1 LFGIAVLLAPTAGC
15 ATFPFSSHESAMP
28 MRAPSGQAAAPNATI
43 ANPPTD
49 LGSAIRDAQAV
60 RRSGDLAGAA
70 RALSQLV
77 LIAPDD
83 ARVVGE
89 YGKTLAAQGRSDDAL
104 AFLERAIQLEPGDW
118 TLFSAQ
124 GIAYDQKG
132 SYQAAQASY
141 TRALALKPGEPAVL
155 NNDALSHVQSGDLDG
170 AEKLLREASPFAAD
184 FPRIAE
190 NLAFV
195 QSLKSARPV
204 QPMAAAAAPPVAAAA
219 VPAPAEQVAAPSP
232 APVSPVVLPPPTV
245 VPAAQ
250 AHSRASA
257 DNPVKRYEPSLPDA
271 VAAAPRNSDHL
282 SAIERLKADPT
293 VRMAPIP
300 KPDAVPA
307 LRAGLAKAESAE
319 PAKLLETKPAAA
331 LIVAKP
337 AGPGAP
343 AQYPAPNALYVQ
355 AGAYLSEARAG
366 QAASTLDSLGAH
378 VMSGVVE
385 GRPVYRV
392 RIGPFL
398 NMQQAKAAITQAQA
412 LWHADLQ
419 IVKD

>member
-1 LFGIAVLLAPTAGC
+1 VKRATLFGIAVLLAPTAGC
-15 ATFPFSSHESAMP
+15 ATFPFSMHETAMP
-28 MRAPSGQAAAPNATI
+28 ARAQSGQAAAPNATI

-49 LGSAIRDAQAV
+49 LASAIRDAQAI
-60 RRSGDLAGAA
+60 RRSGDLAAA
-70 RALSQLV
+70 AKALSQLV

-89 YGKTLAAQGRSDDAL
+89 YGKTLAAQGRSEDAL

-132 SYQAAQASY
+132 SYRAAQASY
-141 TRALALKPGEPAVL
+141 AKALSLKPGEPAVL

-170 AEKLLREASPFAAD
+170 AEKLLREASPFAAQ

-190 NLAFV
+190 NLALV

-204 QPMAAAAAPPVAAAA
+204 QPMAATAAPPVVAAA

-232 APVSPVVLPPPTV
+232 APVPPVVLPPPA
-245 VPAAQ
+245 PLPPAQ
-250 AHSRASA
+250 AEAS
-257 DNPVKRYEPSLPDA
+257 PPEI
-271 VAAAPRNSDHL
+271 VAATPRNSDHL
-282 SAIERLKADPT
+282 SALERLKADPT

-307 LRAGLAKAESAE
+307 LRAGLAKAESV
-319 PAKLLETKPAAA
+319 PRAKSPETNASAA
-331 LIVAKP
+331 LIVPKP
-337 AGPGAP
+337 AAP
-343 AQYPAPNALYVQ
+343 AAPEAPPQHQVPSALYVQ

-398 NMQQAKAAITQAQA
+398 NVQQAKAAITRAQSI
-412 LWHADLQ
+412 WHADLQ